1 MTTCVSCL
9 YYKAF
14 ESLGQCRRY
23 PAPVTKSAADWC
35 GEHTVKAYD
44 ITTDTVIKRGKNV
57 KATERS
63 DSSKA
68 TDTKVK

>member
-9 YYKAF
+9 YFKAF

-23 PAPVTKSAADWC
+23 PTAVTKSAGEWC

-44 ITTDTVIKRGKNV
+44 IITDTVVKRGKNAE
-57 KATERS
+57 ATERS
-63 DSSKA
+63 DRSQTTSKK
-68 TDTKVK
+68 TK

>member
-1 MTTCVSCL
+1 M
-9 YYKAF
+9 
-14 ESLGQCRRY
+14 
-23 PAPVTKSAADWC
+23 TKSAADWC

-44 ITTDTVIKRGKNV
+44 ITTDTVVKRGKNV

-68 TDTKVK
+68 TDTKAK